1 MSLVFLDTKATGYP
15 ARHSKMAKRRFE
27 IFAHIL
33 NSLFIAAFLAIY
45 LNRAYPNV
53 GHDFGYFI
61 PTLLDSLIHYRV
73 NGLTIQWYTPSFGG
87 GLPSYPNPQQIQFS
101 LPQVLTFF
109 TNPWNAC
116 VISTILF
123 GLCGYFATYAFLT
136 RTLSLGWQAGVL
148 GGLCFSLNGFTIE
161 HMAVGHMGFQ
171 TFALLPVIALTVF
184 STSGPEILPAA
195 ILAGVLGI
203 MVNAAGFFPI
213 VIALLSLSILIPAIY
228 LIHPEAFQFKRM
240 IRIGLIGAVLTALL
254 IGSKVLA
261 VYAFMRFF
269 PRIVSDVYAVNP
281 LQGLLGIFVQLLGSM
296 SLVPLFLIGHL
307 NPDLLTG
314 YMVNLTGA
322 PYRYFEFDVSLS
334 PVVILIATIG
344 LYSRFRKPRRILAL
358 LDTRK
363 KWIAAIVLLC
373 FIWISVEFILAKG
386 IIYPNLRELPIL
398 SSLHVNP
405 RFTAVFI
412 FPVILLA
419 MLFYHRRASQYADK
433 KAKIA
438 FLLLN
443 ATILLFALIYFIMS
457 DDFQERIYTVQGS
470 MDAYRLIN
478 SGAALRITTISDTM
492 GETQAINNQMSNL
505 YPNEAIFGYGL
516 ENFHP
521 EIKAG
526 SIWDISGN
534 YYNMTNP
541 TGYVYPEINGTRP
554 FERITLDEKRELEDF
569 SFHKQPD
576 WKIPLQQRIADWVS
590 VLTALGIGCILL
602 FALAK
607 RLMESRR
614 AHA

>member
-1 MSLVFLDTKATGYP
+1 MS
-15 ARHSKMAKRRFE
+15 KRRFE
-27 IFAHIL
+27 IFAHVL
-33 NSLFIAAFLAIY
+33 NCLFITAFLAVY

-73 NGLTIQWYTPSFGG
+73 NGLAIQWYTPSFGG

-109 TNPWNAC
+109 TNPWNAS

-123 GLCGYFATYAFLT
+123 ALCGYFATYAFLT
-136 RTLSLGWQAGVL
+136 RTLSLGWQAGAL

-171 TFALLPVIALTVF
+171 TFPLLPVIALTIF

-195 ILAGVLGI
+195 ILAGVLGM

-213 VIALLSLSILIPAIY
+213 VIALLSLSIIIPASY
-228 LIHPEAFQFKRM
+228 LIRPEKFQFKRT
-240 IRIGLIGAVLTALL
+240 IRIVIIGAILTALL

-269 PRIVSDVYAVNP
+269 PRIVSDIYAVNP

-296 SLVPLFLIGHL
+296 NLVPLFLLSHL

-322 PYRYFEFDVSLS
+322 AYRYFEFDVSLS
-334 PVVILIATIG
+334 PVILLIVTIG
-344 LYSRFRKPRRILAL
+344 LYSLIRKPKRILAFL
-358 LDTRK
+358 NTGK
-363 KWIAAIVLLC
+363 KWIAVIVLLC
-373 FIWISVEFILAKG
+373 FTWITVEFILAKG
-386 IIYPNLRELPIL
+386 VIYPTLRALPIL

-405 RFTAVFI
+405 RFTAAFI
-412 FPVILLA
+412 FPLILLA
-419 MLFYHRRASQYADK
+419 MVFYQRKTSKYSDQ
-433 KAKIA
+433 KAKVA

-443 ATILLFALIYFIMS
+443 AITILFALIYFIMP
-457 DDFQERIYTVQGS
+457 DDFQERIYSIQGS
-470 MDAYRLIN
+470 MTAYHLIN
-478 SGAALRITTISDTM
+478 SGTSLHITGIADNL
-492 GETQAINNQMSNL
+492 GETQAITAQMSNL

-526 SIWDISGN
+526 SIWDISSGN

-541 TGYVYPEINGTRP
+541 TGYVYPEINGTQP
-554 FERITLDEKRELEDF
+554 FERITLNEKSELEDF
-569 SFHKQPD
+569 AHHKQPD
-576 WKIPLQQRIADWVS
+576 WKIPLPQRIADWVS
-590 VLTALGIGCILL
+590 GITELGIGCFLI
-602 FALAK
+602 FALA
-607 RLMESRR
+607 RR
-614 AHA
+614 VLKKDSTGNGA